1 MAPYL
6 SGDTGPRYR
15 EDVPVEAAGEEQPLC
30 RMKDFDKDGGPEK
43 RAPGPDG
50 SPLIRM
56 PVYKKGPSPY
66 GEGPSGCLA
75 DNGA

>member
-1 MAPYL
+1 MARTYL

-15 EDVPVEAAGEEQPLC
+15 EDALVETAGEEQPLC
-30 RMKDFDKDGGPEK
+30 RMKAFDKDGGPEK
-43 RAPGPDG
+43 RGPDE

>member
-6 SGDTGPRYR
+6 SGDTGPQYR
-15 EDVPVEAAGEEQPLC
+15 EDAPVEAAGGEPPPC
-30 RMKDFDKDGGPEK
+30 RMKDFDKDAGREEGS
-43 RAPGPDG
+43 PGPDE